1 MDKKTTAT
9 IRERGQL
16 TIPAEVRKQAQ
27 LDEGAIVEFGV
38 RGDGVLLRPRLVIAD
53 LDLDEFRIAR
63 LEDLAIRHCSWFAS
77 AAGRCGDEKRQRDRR
92 KHGSGEARA
101 ESKTKGRMR
110 SFHRMDS
117 TRTFRDWFRGA
128 GANCGEVT
136 RGAIAASM
144 RA

>member
-1 MDKKTTAT
+1 MCLPPTAHVLS
-9 IRERGQL
+9 IRG
-16 TIPAEVRKQAQ
+16 IC
-27 LDEGAIVEFGV
+27 FG
-38 RGDGVLLRPRLVIAD
+38 GPPRSSYQGLFYFAD